1 MPRATAEK
9 PDIFLQE
16 LAAME
21 QATTAKQAEPTS
33 APVKP
38 RTLGSTLIT
47 LGIVAGVCGLLLVP
61 LMSK

>member
-1 MPRATAEK
+1 
-9 PDIFLQE
+9 
-16 LAAME
+16 ME

-47 LGIVAGVCGLLLVP
+47 LGIVAGVFGLLLVP